1 MLKNII
7 FDWGDT
13 VMRDYPEMD
22 GPMYLWPHVEVIPYI
37 VNALVA
43 LKGKYKLI
51 IATNA
56 GFSDTEAMISALE
69 RVNVHHFFEGFFS
82 SKELGVKKPD
92 PNFFSEVCL
101 RSSLLPSETVFVGN
115 DYEKDMIGAKN
126 AGLKTI
132 FFNKN
137 KTECDF
143 PAADLIILS
152 MKDLFSAVETLQKED

>member
-13 VMRDYPEMD
+13 VMRDYPEND
-22 GPMYLWPHVEVIPYI
+22 GPMYLWPHVEVIPFI
-37 VNALVA
+37 VNTLVA
-43 LKGKYKLI
+43 LNKYKLI

-56 GFSDTEAMISALE
+56 GFSDTAAMIAALE
-69 RVNVHHFFEGFFS
+69 RVNVHHFFDGFFS
-82 SKELGVKKPD
+82 SKELGVKKPN
-92 PNFFSEVCL
+92 PQFFSEVC
-101 RSSLLPSETVFVGN
+101 RRSLLVPAETVFVGN

-132 FFNKN
+132 FFNEN
-137 KTECDF
+137 TTECDF

-152 MKDLFSAVETLQKED
+152 MRDLFSAVETLQKED